1 MGSRLWARGDLTL
14 NKEGNGMTQHITE
27 PLVAANDIDAALE
40 LSLTTVWDA
49 KVYSW
54 DNSKYPFNE
63 WILNRIRGMGY
74 DLNDLSYLH
83 ETVPLSEVYTVTK
96 QLCADTNLPEFRR
109 MLNRFVREQV
119 VTQGKLRL
127 PVAVQRFMNV
137 RIMLPT
143 TPELFFPYH
152 TGLLYGHGIASRSM
166 WLPFVDVTADEDRS
180 RSMQII
186 GIKRSRELIKQAI
199 ENRLNMHQMTELFAK
214 ESWQIKAGPGSG
226 CFFTQ
231 ENIHGSGRPNA
242 TGKTRVSMDFRIAE
256 GMYGDYLG
264 RKIPAGYFHLIPD
277 TEEEEEAL
285 AARPPR
291 ENAFANGKPNIFYVA
306 NNTASTYGIPVHL
319 QRYMLVDYS
328 KKKNLEFNYEL
339 FDLEDMMH
347 LPTLWHLVQDR
358 DCNIIMYSIFALPE
372 DEDARNQMLE
382 AKVKRGGVI
391 HFVNEDLQLT
401 NADDL
406 KEIKKYLEFSK
417 YGKSRLPIGLPLSG
431 LSKSYFDKWS
441 ASLAQ

>member
-1 MGSRLWARGDLTL
+1 
-14 NKEGNGMTQHITE
+14 MTQHVVE
-27 PLVAANDIDAALE
+27 PLVAANEIDAALE

-63 WILNRIRGMGY
+63 WMLNRVRGMGY
-74 DLNDLSYLH
+74 KLDDLSYLH
-83 ETVPLSEVYTVTK
+83 EAVPLNEVYTVTK

-166 WLPFVDVTADEDRS
+166 WLPFVDVTADEDRT

-199 ENRLNMHQMTELFAK
+199 ENRLNMQQMTELFAK

-231 ENIHGSGRPNA
+231 ENIHGSGRPNT

-256 GMYGDYLG
+256 GIYGDHLG

-291 ENAFANGKPNIFYVA
+291 EKAFANGKPNIFYVA

-347 LPTLWHLVQDR
+347 LPTLWHLVNDR
-358 DCNIIMYSIFALPE
+358 ECNIIMYSIFALPE
-372 DEDARNQMLE
+372 DENDRNLMLE
-382 AKVKRGGVI
+382 TAVKRGGVI

-401 NADDL
+401 GADEL
-406 KEIKKYLEFSK
+406 RTIKKYLEFSK
-417 YGKSRLPIGLPLSG
+417 YGQSRLPIGLPLSG

-441 ASLAQ
+441 ASLAQTA

>member
-1 MGSRLWARGDLTL
+1 
-14 NKEGNGMTQHITE
+14 MTQHVRE
-27 PLVAANDIDAALE
+27 KLVAANDIEAALE
-40 LSLTTVWDA
+40 QSLTTVWDA
-49 KVYSW
+49 KIYSW
-54 DNSKYPFNE
+54 ENEKYPFNE
-63 WILNRIRGMGY
+63 WILDRIRGMGY
-74 DLNDLSYLH
+74 KLGDLSYLH
-83 ETVPLSEVYTVTK
+83 EAVPLNEVYTVTK

-109 MLNRFVREQV
+109 MLNRFVREVV
-119 VTQGKLRL
+119 VTQGRLRL
-127 PVAVQRFMNV
+127 PVSVQRFMNV

-143 TPELFFPYH
+143 TPELFFPFH
-152 TGLLYGHGIASRSM
+152 TGLLYGHGIASRSIWM
-166 WLPFVDVTADEDRS
+166 PFCDVTADEDRS
-180 RSMQII
+180 RSMQILS
-186 GIKRSRELIKQAI
+186 IKKSRELIKQAI
-199 ENRLNMHQMTELFAK
+199 ENRLNIHQMTELFAN

-231 ENIHGSGRPNA
+231 ENIHGSGRPND

-256 GMYGDYLG
+256 GIYGDYLG

-291 ENAFANGKPNIFYVA
+291 EKAFFNGKPNIFYVA

-372 DEDARNQMLE
+372 DENDRNQMLE
-382 AKVKRGGVI
+382 TAVKRGRNI
-391 HFVNEDLQLT
+391 HFVNEDLQLS

-406 KEIKKYLEFSK
+406 KGIKKYLEFSK
-417 YGKSRLPIGLPLSG
+417 YGKSRLPIGLPLTAS
-431 LSKSYFDKWS
+431 SKLYFDKW
-441 ASLAQ
+441 AGSLAQYE

>member
-1 MGSRLWARGDLTL
+1 
-14 NKEGNGMTQHITE
+14 MTEHITE

-199 ENRLNMHQMTELFAK
+199 ENRLNMQQMTELFAK

-231 ENIHGSGRPNA
+231 ENIHGSGRPNT

-291 ENAFANGKPNIFYVA
+291 EKAFANGKPNIFYVA

-406 KEIKKYLEFSK
+406 KEIKRYLEFSK

>member
-1 MGSRLWARGDLTL
+1 
-14 NKEGNGMTQHITE
+14 MTEHITE

-63 WILNRIRGMGY
+63 WILDRVRGMGY
-74 DLNDLSYLH
+74 KLDDLSYLH
-83 ETVPLSEVYTVTK
+83 ESVPLGEVYTVTK

-199 ENRLNMHQMTELFAK
+199 ENRLNMQQMTELFGK

-231 ENIHGSGRPNA
+231 ENIHGSGRPNT
-242 TGKTRVSMDFRIAE
+242 TGRTRVSMDFRISE
-256 GMYGDYLG
+256 GIYGDYLG

-291 ENAFANGKPNIFYVA
+291 EKAFANGKPNIFYVA

-328 KKKNLEFNYEL
+328 KKKSLEFNYEL

-358 DCNIIMYSIFALPE
+358 ECNVIMYSIFALPE
-372 DEDARNQMLE
+372 DEDDRNRMLE
-382 AKVKRGGVI
+382 TAVKRGGVI

-417 YGKSRLPIGLPLSG
+417 YGRSRLPIGLPLSG
-431 LSKSYFDKWS
+431 LSKSYFEKWS
-441 ASLAQ
+441 ASLAG

>member
-1 MGSRLWARGDLTL
+1 
-14 NKEGNGMTQHITE
+14 MTQHITE

-83 ETVPLSEVYTVTK
+83 ETVPLSEVYAVTK

-199 ENRLNMHQMTELFAK
+199 ENRLNMQQMTELFAK

-231 ENIHGSGRPNA
+231 ENIHGSGRPNT

-256 GMYGDYLG
+256 GIYGDYLG

-277 TEEEEEAL
+277 TEDEEEAL

-291 ENAFANGKPNIFYVA
+291 EKAFANGKPNIFYVA

-358 DCNIIMYSIFALPE
+358 ECNIIMYSIFALPE
-372 DEDARNQMLE
+372 DEDSRNQMLE
-382 AKVKRGGVI
+382 TALKRGGII

-406 KEIKKYLEFSK
+406 KEIKRYLEFSK

-441 ASLAQ
+441 ASLAR

>member
-1 MGSRLWARGDLTL
+1 
-14 NKEGNGMTQHITE
+14 MTQHITE

-83 ETVPLSEVYTVTK
+83 ETVPLSEVYAVTK

-166 WLPFVDVTADEDRS
+166 WLPFVDVTADKDRS

>member
-1 MGSRLWARGDLTL
+1 
-14 NKEGNGMTQHITE
+14 MTQHVTE
-27 PLVAANDIDAALE
+27 TLVAANDIDAELE
-40 LSLTTVWDA
+40 RSLTTVWDA

-83 ETVPLSEVYTVTK
+83 ETVPLNEVYTVTK

-119 VTQGKLRL
+119 VTQGQLRL

-143 TPELFFPYH
+143 TPELFFPFH
-152 TGLLYGHGIASRSM
+152 TGLLYGHGIASRSLWM
-166 WLPFVDVTADEDRS
+166 PFVDVSADEDRS
-180 RSMQII
+180 RSMQIV
-186 GIKRSRELIKQAI
+186 GVKKSRELTRYAI
-199 ENRLNMHQMTELFAK
+199 ERRLSIEEMTEVFGK
-214 ESWQIKAGPGSG
+214 ESWQIKAGPGSA

-231 ENIHGSGRPNA
+231 ENIHGSGRPNI
-242 TGKTRVSMDFRIAE
+242 TGKTRVSMDFRVAE
-256 GMYGDYLG
+256 GIYGDYLS

-277 TEEEEEAL
+277 TEEEEEVL
-285 AARPPR
+285 AAQPPR
-291 ENAFANGKPNIFYVA
+291 EKSFSNGKPNIFYIA
-306 NNTASTYGIPVHL
+306 NNTAATYGIPVHL
-319 QRYMLVDYS
+319 QRYMLVDYC
-328 KKKNLEFNYEL
+328 KKKNLEFNYEH

-347 LPTLWHLVQDR
+347 LPTLQYLVEGR
-358 DCNIIMYSIFALPE
+358 RCNVIMYSIFALPE
-372 DEDARNQMLE
+372 DEEDRNRMLE
-382 AKVKRGGVI
+382 TAVKREMVI

-401 NADDL
+401 DANDL
-406 KEIKKYLEFSK
+406 KTIKKYLEFSK
-417 YGKSRLPIGLPLSG
+417 YGRSRLPIGLPLSG
-431 LSKSYFDKWS
+431 LSKAYFDKWS